1 LDKSIFH
8 HSFAL
13 TGSLDRRSLPLDDQ
27 HQQTNNSQV
36 LTMEWYLYIAVIGA
50 GFVAG
55 FINTLAGS
63 GSLVTLPLLIF
74 IGLPANIANGTNRI
88 AILLQNA
95 VAVKSFHHQKLLNL
109 RHALTLAIPAVLG
122 ALLGA
127 QIAVNLDEVIMRRT
141 IGALM
146 LVMLIIT
153 LARPQRWLEQSKP
166 AATRPGWWQMVLLFG
181 IGIYGGFIQAGVGIF
196 LLAALVLGIGYDVV
210 RANGAKVVIVFCFTL
225 LALAIFVLN
234 DQVNWTVGL
243 TLALG
248 NMSGAWVAARMA
260 VKRGAVFV
268 HWLLVVVLVL
278 SAGYLLG
285 VGDLLK

>member
-1 LDKSIFH
+1 
-8 HSFAL
+8 
-13 TGSLDRRSLPLDDQ
+13 
-27 HQQTNNSQV
+27 
-36 LTMEWYLYIAVIGA
+36 MEWYLYIAVIAA

-63 GSLVTLPLLIF
+63 GSLVTLPLLILL
-74 IGLPANIANGTNRI
+74 GLPANIANGTNRI

-95 VAVKSFHHQKLLNL
+95 VAIKSFHRQKIINV
-109 RHALTLAIPAVLG
+109 RHALTLAVPAVLG

-146 LVMLIIT
+146 VVMLIIT
-153 LARPQRWLEQSKP
+153 VVRPQRWLEQTKTV
-166 AATRPGWWQMVLLFG
+166 ATRPGWWQMILFFG

-196 LLAALVLGIGYDVV
+196 LLAGLVLSVGYDAV
-210 RANGAKVVIVFCFTL
+210 RANGAKVVIVFCFTI
-225 LALAIFVLN
+225 LALAVFVFN

-243 TLALG
+243 ILALG

-268 HWLLVVVLVL
+268 RWLLIVVLVL

-285 VGDLLK
+285 VGDAIAL